1 MYKRIAEMFFV
12 FCLLLGVLLAR
23 LVIINSTDIKAASKA
38 SNSMS
43 ITADISR
50 GTIYDCNM
58 QPLVNEDK
66 STYIAIKP
74 SISALSQ
81 ASSVIS
87 PEEQNKAYERISG
100 GKIGVVKAT
109 GSYSNENAVTF
120 TKINRYQ
127 NDGLCVHLIGY
138 TDADGNGV
146 SGIEKELGNY

>member
-58 QPLVNEDK
+58 QPLVNENK
-66 STYIAIKP
+66 STYIAVKP
-74 SISALSQ
+74 SI
-81 ASSVIS
+81 
-87 PEEQNKAYERISG
+87 
-100 GKIGVVKAT
+100 
-109 GSYSNENAVTF
+109 
-120 TKINRYQ
+120 
-127 NDGLCVHLIGY
+127 
-138 TDADGNGV
+138 
-146 SGIEKELGNY
+146 